1 MDDLFPETAPP
12 TPAEPRILSVTEL
25 TRAVRALV
33 EENLGRVWVQGEVCG
48 HRRQSSGHQY
58 FSLKDERCQVSCV
71 LFHRPYQRLRQAEVC
86 DGMAVQVRGDL
97 TVYEARGQYQIVV
110 DLVQPAGVGLL
121 QARFEALKRRLEAE
135 GLFEAARKRPL
146 PKFPRRI
153 GIVTS
158 PTGAA
163 IRDLLNILERRASWV
178 EVIVNPVRVQGE
190 GAGAEIAAAVREF
203 NGKALR
209 DLAPVDLIVVAR
221 GGGSA
226 EDLWAFNDEGLAR
239 AIFESDI
246 PVVSAVGHEID
257 FTIADFVADLRA
269 PTPSA
274 AAELIVPDA
283 TELKCHFSQIAGR
296 LSRCLGGAFESAR
309 SRLAFLSRGTILREP
324 RQRLMECLQRVDSLE
339 DSLQQ
344 SCGTRL
350 RAARQRL
357 ESLGAIVRQHRPD
370 QVVRLRRQEVSECA
384 RRIGE
389 RLGATLIERRQ
400 RLTRIAA
407 LLRILSPQATLE
419 RGYSITLTEEG
430 TIIRTAAS
438 ANSGE
443 KIVTR
448 LRDGS
453 LRSVVQ

>member
-12 TPAEPRILSVTEL
+12 RPVELRMLTVTEL
-25 TRAVRALV
+25 TRAVRMLV
-33 EENLGRVWVQGEVCG
+33 EENLGQVWVQGEVCG

-58 FSLKDERCQVSCV
+58 FSLKDERCQVACV
-71 LFHRPYQRLRQAEVC
+71 LFHRPNQNLRQPALC
-86 DGMAVQVRGDL
+86 DGIAVQVRGDL

-121 QARFEALKRRLEAE
+121 QAQFEALKRRLEAE
-135 GLFEAARKRPL
+135 GLFEQARKRPL

-163 IRDLLNILERRASWV
+163 IRDLLNILGRRASWV
-178 EVIVNPVRVQGE
+178 EVVVNPVRVQGE
-190 GAGAEIAAAVREF
+190 GAAAEIAAAVREF
-203 NGKALR
+203 NSEALR
-209 DLAPVDLIVVAR
+209 DIVSVDLIVVAR

-239 AIFESDI
+239 AIFESDL

-283 TELKCHFSQIAGR
+283 TELKRHFSQITGR
-296 LSRCLGGAFESAR
+296 LSRCLGTALESAR
-309 SRLAFLSRGTILREP
+309 ARLKFLSRGTILREP
-324 RQRLMECLQRVDSLE
+324 RQRLIESVQRVDSLE
-339 DSLQQ
+339 ASLQQ
-344 SCGTRL
+344 SARARL
-350 RAARQRL
+350 QAARQRL
-357 ESLGAIVRQHRPD
+357 ESQEAVVRQHRPD
-370 QVVRLRRQEVSECA
+370 QVIRLRRQEVSEIA

-389 RLGATLIERRQ
+389 RVGAALLERRQ
-400 RLTRIAA
+400 WLTRIAT
-407 LLRILSPQATLE
+407 LHRILSPQATLE

-430 TIIRTAAS
+430 TVIRTATSPKA
-438 ANSGE
+438 GE

-448 LRDGS
+448 LRDGRI
-453 LRSVVQ
+453 RSVVK